1 MGAELGIRPELQKC
15 PGVRRGRGCEPKPP
29 PPSPDAPRVL
39 RTGPGHLCPPGTHLG
54 PCKPPPPPPHPPWAS
69 EGRCV
74 RVHMRARSCR
84 LSVSPRTAARQAP
97 LSLGCSPEHWSRLP
111 FPTPGESS

>member
-15 PGVRRGRGCEPKPP
+15 PGVQRGRGCEPKPP

-54 PCKPPPPPPHPPWAS
+54 PCKPSPPHLPTRR
-69 EGRCV
+69 G
-74 RVHMRARSCR
+74 RARVDVCACTCALGR
-84 LSVSPRTAARQAP
+84 AG
-97 LSLGCSPEHWSRLP
+97 SL
-111 FPTPGESS
+111 